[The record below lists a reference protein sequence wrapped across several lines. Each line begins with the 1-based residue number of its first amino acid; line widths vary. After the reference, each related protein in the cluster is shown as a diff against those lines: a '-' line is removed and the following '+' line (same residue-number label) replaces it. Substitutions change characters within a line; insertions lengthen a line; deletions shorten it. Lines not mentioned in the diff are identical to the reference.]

1 MQPARLGSP
10 LLGVFLLVLAVA
22 GHARTSP
29 PASDLADTSWQL
41 VKFEG
46 GDDKI
51 LTPDDPAKHTVAF
64 PSDGALSIRMADAGI
79 YEFEPAPPE
88 GRTTGHLMGSA
99 TYRERMALPDKAVLV
114 VTLEDV
120 SRAGAKSEVIAQ
132 VRVEHPRNPPIAFD
146 IPYDP
151 SRIHPNHRYTL
162 RARIEVEGELLFTT
176 DRHYPVLG
184 ADESGEISLLMKR
197 VGTSP
202 SSAAPADKP
211 AKESATV
218 ALEDTEWTLTSLGG
232 TPVQSASAQQ
242 QPSIV
247 LESRSHRVSGSG
259 GCNRITGGYELQGDH
274 LIFNQMASTMMAC
287 VSGMDTEEV
296 FLDALK
302 QVRGWK
308 ITDNDLELVDATG
321 HPLAQFQARPMK

>member
-51 LTPDDPAKHTVAF
+51 LTPDDPAKYTVAF
-64 PSDGALSIRMADAGI
+64 QSDGALGISMADAGI
-79 YEFEPAPPE
+79 YEFEPVPPE
-88 GRTTGHLMGSA
+88 GHTTGHLTGSA

-120 SRAGAKSEVIAQ
+120 SRADAKSEVIAQ
-132 VRVEHPRNPPIAFD
+132 VRVEHPGNPPIAFD

-151 SRIHPNHRYTL
+151 SRIHPNRSYTL
-162 RARIEVEGELLFTT
+162 RARIEVDGKLLFTT

-184 ADESGEISLLMKR
+184 ADQSSEISLLMKR
-197 VGTSP
+197 VGTS
-202 SSAAPADKP
+202 SSLPAPAGEF
-211 AKESATV
+211 AKERRTMP
-218 ALEDTEWTLTSLGG
+218 LENTEWKLARLGA
-232 TPVQSASAQQ
+232 TPVQPASAQQ
-242 QPSIV
+242 QPSLV
-247 LESRSHRVSGSG
+247 LDSRSQRVSGSA

-274 LIFNQMASTMMAC
+274 LTFTKMASTMMAC
-287 VSGMDTEEV
+287 VSGMDTERI
-296 FLDALK
+296 FLDALQ

-308 ITDNDLELVDATG
+308 ITGDKLELVDATG
-321 HPLAQFQARPMK
+321 QPLAQFQAHPMK